1 MHAFCVC
8 VCVRQKERGRER
20 VGQRKC
26 QRKRISG
33 YVSILVNVCVV
44 CECWMKEGNQDMLL
58 NLLAA
63 GVSSENSPGND
74 ARDAHTQPHHPIL
87 LL

>member
-1 MHAFCVC
+1 
-8 VCVRQKERGRER
+8 
-20 VGQRKC
+20 
-26 QRKRISG
+26 
-33 YVSILVNVCVV
+33 
-44 CECWMKEGNQDMLL
+44 MKEGNQDVLV

-87 LL
+87 LLLIKFMVSCTK